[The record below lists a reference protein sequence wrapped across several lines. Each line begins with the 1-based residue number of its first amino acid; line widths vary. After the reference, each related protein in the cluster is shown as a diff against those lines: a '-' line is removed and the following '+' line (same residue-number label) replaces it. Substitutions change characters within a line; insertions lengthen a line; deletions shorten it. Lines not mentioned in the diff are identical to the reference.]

1 MYKPNKTNNLFC
13 VCHCVFRIFS
23 LPPSPIIPSTTN
35 NTTATSTTIITT
47 ANITSS
53 SIDNPFVLQSPM
65 PIIATTLK
73 PNLEINTAIESH
85 ILAPTLNSFTNPFV
99 STTTITATTLQQQII
114 NDKLQ
119 LHDYVDAKVIIPNT
133 NGNIYQPL
141 SRPAPVL
148 HPHDPLY
155 VENQLASKMNRLYQQ
170 SPLLPRKNYEF
181 ASGNN
186 ISPSPSP
193 LHQIG
198 KN

>member
-1 MYKPNKTNNLFC
+1 
-13 VCHCVFRIFS
+13 
-23 LPPSPIIPSTTN
+23 
-35 NTTATSTTIITT
+35 
-47 ANITSS
+47 
-53 SIDNPFVLQSPM
+53 M

-119 LHDYVDAKVIIPNT
+119 LHDYVDAKAIIPNT

-141 SRPAPVL
+141 TRPPPVL

-186 ISPSPSP
+186 VSPSPSP

-198 KN
+198 KFILFEFMNQTN